1 MIEQPLLTSL
11 KHLPPEQQTALL
23 YRLSPEAWARDQL
36 GIELY
41 PYQRQVAQDLDST
54 GVIVN
59 VSRRGGKSEIC
70 SLLLSWSAVV
80 ESPGCTQLITAK
92 TQDQSKE
99 LLRRCY
105 EHMARLGI
113 SIPSPNKESMELEN
127 GSRIIALPGA
137 GKGINPDNWR
147 GFGHKL
153 RRIVI
158 DEAAFTVDAVLDVAL
173 PMLNPTPGS
182 TMAPPQLFAISS
194 SGAKKGWF
202 YNAVMGLDT
211 FPGFSIYRAKWNEI
225 VTRSGHPVITPEFI
239 TMNVEIMGKA
249 VVDREYNLV
258 FTDAIDTLDDDFDYR
273 SMFSSDVPYYE
284 I

>member
-1 MIEQPLLTSL
+1 MIEQPLLASL
-11 KHLPPEQQTALL
+11 KLLPAQEQKALL
-23 YRLSPEAWARDQL
+23 YRLSPEAWAREQL

-41 PYQRQVAQDLDST
+41 PYQKQVAQDLDSI

-105 EHMARLGI
+105 DHMAKLGV

-147 GFGHKL
+147 GFGHNL

-158 DEAAFTVDAVLDVAL
+158 DEAAFTVDEVLDVAL

-194 SGAKKGWF
+194 SGNRSGWF
-202 YNAVMGLDT
+202 YRVVMGLDT
-211 FPGFSIYRAKWNEI
+211 YPGWSTYRAKWDEI
-225 VTRSGHPVITPEFI
+225 VTGDGQPVISPDIIE
-239 TMNVEIMGKA
+239 MNTEILGKA

-258 FTDAIDTLDDDFDYR
+258 FTDSVDFLDDDFDYD
-273 SMFSSDVPYYE
+273 SMLSSDIPYWE